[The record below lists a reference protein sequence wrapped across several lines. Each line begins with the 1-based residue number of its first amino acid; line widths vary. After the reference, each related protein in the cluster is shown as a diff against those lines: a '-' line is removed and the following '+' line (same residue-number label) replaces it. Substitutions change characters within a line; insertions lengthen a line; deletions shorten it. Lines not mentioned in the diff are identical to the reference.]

1 MTAGPMHIG
10 IDGREFTL
18 AFQGFDAP
26 LRATAPG
33 GHGVTLRPWRFGRH
47 LAALDRCAQP
57 TPTGLALD
65 TAAFAREVLH
75 DSAVPDAH
83 ADDFHGLALWWA
95 SGGGQDQPAAAL
107 ADGDVRC
114 GAVCARLR
122 PWSGGERLAAV
133 AASREQDEAGGAR
146 FHLGRYLRAM
156 LACSVQA
163 LDPPGT
169 VLDELDAATG
179 QSLLQAV
186 LALNVADP
194 EAIAASP
201 LYEPEAARQT
211 LRLCRE
217 LGWTPSRVWATPAAE
232 LDRLDALL
240 DRAAPAAT
248 SVPAPRP
255 AMHRSPRLAD
265 QPDAVVIRIEDD

>member
-1 MTAGPMHIG
+1 MHIG
-10 IDGREFTL
+10 IDGREFAL
-18 AFQGFDAP
+18 SFEGFDAP

-33 GHGVTLRPWRFGRH
+33 GRGITLRPWRFGRH
-47 LAALDRCAQP
+47 LAALDRCAQA

-65 TAAFAREVLH
+65 TAAFAREVLD

-95 SGGGQDQPAAAL
+95 SGGGRDRPATAAA
-107 ADGDVRC
+107 DGEVRC
-114 GAVCARLR
+114 GAVRARLR

-133 AASREQDEAGGAR
+133 AASREQDGEGGTR

-163 LDPPGT
+163 LEPPGT
-169 VLDELDAATG
+169 VLEELDAATG

-194 EAIAASP
+194 EA
-201 LYEPEAARQT
+201 LYAPEAARQT

-217 LGWTPSRVWATPAAE
+217 LGWTPSRVWATPAVE

-240 DRAAPAAT
+240 DRAAPATAP
-248 SVPAPRP
+248 VPPPRP
-255 AMHRSPRLAD
+255 AISRSSRLAD

>member
-33 GHGVTLRPWRFGRH
+33 GRCVTLQPWRFGRH
-47 LAALDRCAQP
+47 LAALDRCARA

-95 SGGGQDQPAAAL
+95 SGGQEPPATAA
-107 ADGDVRC
+107 ADGDVCC
-114 GAVCARLR
+114 GAVRARLR

-133 AASREQDEAGGAR
+133 AASREQDGEGGSR

-163 LDPPGT
+163 LEPPGT

-194 EAIAASP
+194 AAIAASP

-240 DRAAPAAT
+240 DRAAPEAAP
-248 SVPAPRP
+248 VPAPAP
-255 AMHRSPRLAD
+255 AMRRSPRLAD